1 MKISIAAPKNDI
13 TTPEGLMARVS
24 AKERGALR
32 IEAFKMTSKDRLV
45 RRHYMGQL
53 ALPIQ
58 DRPETLRR
66 LAISHRLDLFD
77 ADARDTLG
85 TLASSESVAVL
96 TGKDREAI
104 KALVEAH
111 GDSIAA
117 YAKTLQGYRKDRQAW
132 DLRLDPATVIAREH
146 VVAGNRAGLD
156 QLHAAELALATKMT
170 HALAI
175 ADGKA
180 PRAGKDLLAERLAD
194 AITTFSPEEKEQMR
208 ISVAGRIADLRGSA
222 DLSLYLENRRAIFE
236 SLKSASDLDQAAVLA
251 TADMLAEQDP
261 LLERNV
267 GGCRD
272 AVARALSPEPSI
284 KADWKEIGRY
294 LDRRRL
300 AERVVWTHFGTLVQD
315 GYASAFGKHDQRRE
329 NPAPYM
335 AWLTERVADGRLKW
349 EDIGR
354 AAQALGEFEQSKGIL
369 DERDLSTFWQAVQSS
384 TDAGAPALAA

>member
-32 IEAFKMTSKDRLV
+32 IEAFKMASKDRLV

-58 DRPETLRR
+58 GRPETLRR
-66 LAISHRLDLFD
+66 MAVSHRLDLFD
-77 ADARDTLG
+77 ADARDALG
-85 TLASSESVAVL
+85 KLASSDAVATL

-104 KALVEAH
+104 KTLVEAN
-111 GDSIAA
+111 GDSIAS
-117 YAKTLQGYRKDRQAW
+117 YAKTLRDYRKDRHAW

-156 QLHAAELALATKMT
+156 QFHAAELALATKMT

-175 ADGKA
+175 ANGKA
-180 PRAGKDLLAERLAD
+180 PRNGKDVLAERLAD
-194 AITTFSPEEKEQMR
+194 AITSFSPEEKEQLR

-222 DLSLYLENRRAIFE
+222 DLSLYLDNRKAIFE
-236 SLKSASDLDQAAVLA
+236 SLKSASDLDQGAVLA
-251 TADMLAEQDP
+251 TAALLAEQDP

-272 AVARALSPEPSI
+272 AVARALKPEPSI
-284 KADWKEIGRY
+284 RADWREIGRY
-294 LDRRRL
+294 LDHRRL
-300 AERVVWTHFGTLVQD
+300 AERVVWTHFEALVQD
-315 GYASAFGKHDQRRE
+315 GYASAFAKHDQRRD

-354 AAQALGEFEQSKGIL
+354 CAQALGEFEQAKGVL
-369 DERDLSTFWQAVQSS
+369 DERDFSTIWQAVESS
-384 TDAGAPALAA
+384 TNTVAPIVAA